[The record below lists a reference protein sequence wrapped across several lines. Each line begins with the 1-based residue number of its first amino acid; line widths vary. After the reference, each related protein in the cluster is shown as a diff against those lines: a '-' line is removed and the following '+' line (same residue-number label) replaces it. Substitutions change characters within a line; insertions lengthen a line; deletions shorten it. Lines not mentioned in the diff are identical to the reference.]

1 MSVRSGLLAFAL
13 LVLAGCFPVK
23 NNALLLDDTL
33 SSYAA
38 AIRWGHMDDA
48 LGFVDPEVLNKHPV
62 TALDLARY
70 QQVQVSVYSESA
82 PVHINDNEVSQVV
95 EIGLVNINTQAARS
109 IIDKQMWRYDEK
121 ANRWWLVSGLP
132 DITVH

>member
-1 MSVRSGLLAFAL
+1 MAARSVLL
-13 LVLAGCFPVK
+13 LVLALLALTGCPVK
-23 NNALLLDDTL
+23 QNALLLEDTL
-33 SSYAA
+33 SSYAG

-48 LGFVDPEVLNKHPV
+48 LGFVDPETLKKHPV

-70 QQVQVSVYSESA
+70 QQVQITVYSDAA
-82 PVHINDNEVSQVV
+82 PVHITDDEVSQIV

-109 IIDKQMWRYDEK
+109 IVDKQLWRYDAK

>member
-1 MSVRSGLLAFAL
+1 MSARSGFLAVALLALTA
-13 LVLAGCFPVK
+13 CFPVK

-48 LGFVDPEVLNKHPV
+48 LGFVDPEVLKKHPV

-109 IIDKQMWRYDEK
+109 IVDKQLWRYDEK

>member
-1 MSVRSGLLAFAL
+1 MSARSVLL
-13 LVLAGCFPVK
+13 LVLALLTLTGCPVK
-23 NNALLLDDTL
+23 QNALLLEDTL
-33 SSYAA
+33 SSYAG

-48 LGFVDPEVLNKHPV
+48 LGFVDPETLKKHPV

-70 QQVQVSVYSESA
+70 QQVQITVYSDAA
-82 PVHINDNEVSQVV
+82 PVHITDDEVSQIV

-109 IIDKQMWRYDEK
+109 IVDKQLWRYDAK
-121 ANRWWLVSGLP
+121 ANHWWLVTGLP

>member
-1 MSVRSGLLAFAL
+1 MSARSVLL
-13 LVLAGCFPVK
+13 LVLALLTLTGCPVK
-23 NNALLLDDTL
+23 QNALLLEDTL
-33 SSYAA
+33 SSYAG

-48 LGFVDPEVLNKHPV
+48 LGFVDPETLKKHPV

-70 QQVQVSVYSESA
+70 QQVQITVYSDAA
-82 PVHINDNEVSQVV
+82 PVHITDDEVSQIV

-109 IIDKQMWRYDEK
+109 IVDKQLWRYDAK